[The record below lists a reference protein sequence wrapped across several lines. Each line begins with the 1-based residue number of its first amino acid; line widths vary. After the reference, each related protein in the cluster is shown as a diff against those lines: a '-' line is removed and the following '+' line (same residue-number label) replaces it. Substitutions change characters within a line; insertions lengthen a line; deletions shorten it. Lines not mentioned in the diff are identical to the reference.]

1 VSALAATAPTL
12 SQAPYWYLTRSTGI
26 TAFVLLTIAM
36 AFGVAAT
43 QRTLASPAW
52 PRFATQNLH
61 RNVSLLG
68 LAFLG
73 VHIVTTIV
81 DGFVTISWW
90 SIVVPFASQYRTLWV
105 ALGTIAFD
113 LTLIVVIT
121 SLVRLRMNAQV
132 WRWLHYTVYVAWPL
146 TWLHFLKTGTD
157 AAHGGFGIWLGI
169 GCAGVV
175 GAALAIRVAVGNND
189 PQPLRSIAR

>member
-1 VSALAATAPTL
+1 VSTLAATAPTL

-68 LAFLG
+68 LAFLC

-157 AAHGGFGIWLGI
+157 AAQGRFGIWLGI

-175 GAALAIRVAVGNND
+175 GAALAIRVAVG
-189 PQPLRSIAR
+189 IAR